1 MSASIQSGD
10 LFDVKG
16 LIAFV
21 TGGATGIGLLI
32 AQALEANGA
41 IVYIFGRRQESLD
54 QAVKTAVRIHND
66 PSPSHHLFLFSFK
79 HGNIHA
85 IQGDVTNKADLERAA
100 KQIQSVHG
108 YINIVFANAGIG
120 GPSLAGLK
128 PEASI
133 EELQKHLWNWGA
145 DDFTNTFAVNATG
158 AFNTVAAFLQLLDQ
172 GNKQG
177 SVSQKSQ
184 VIVTSSI
191 GAFNRRPGLGY
202 AYSASKAA
210 VTHIFKQLATTLV
223 PYDIRANII
232 APGFYPSELTAK
244 TLEEREK
251 TGWPKSVVPAER
263 PGDAQD
269 IAGTVLYLASRAGS
283 YVNGN
288 VLVTDG
294 GRLGVFPATY

>member
-1 MSASIQSGD
+1 MSTSIQSGD
-10 LFDVKG
+10 LFNVKG

-41 IVYIFGRRQESLD
+41 IVYIFGRRQQSLD
-54 QAVKTAVRIHND
+54 QAVKTSKN
-66 PSPSHHLFLFSFK
+66 
-79 HGNIHA
+79 GNIHA

-100 KQIQSVHG
+100 KQIQSAHG

-133 EELQKHLWNWGA
+133 EELQKHLWNWGTE
-145 DDFTNTFAVNATG
+145 DFTHTFAVNATG

-177 SVSQKSQ
+177 NVSQKSQ
-184 VIVTSSI
+184 VVVTSSI

-202 AYSASKAA
+202 SYSASKAA

-232 APGFYPSELTAK
+232 APGFYPSELTIK

-251 TGWPKSVVPAER
+251 TGWSKSEVPAER
-263 PGDAQD
+263 AGDAQD
-269 IAGTVLYLASRAGS
+269 IAGAVLYLASRAGS

>member
-1 MSASIQSGD
+1 MSTSIQSGD

-41 IVYIFGRRQESLD
+41 IVYIFGRRQQSLD
-54 QAVKTAVRIHND
+54 QAVRTSKN
-66 PSPSHHLFLFSFK
+66 
-79 HGNIHA
+79 GNIHA

-100 KQIQSVHG
+100 KQIQSAHG
-108 YINIVFANAGIG
+108 YINIVVT
-120 GPSLAGLK
+120 
-128 PEASI
+128 EASV
-133 EELQKHLWNWGA
+133 ELGA
-145 DDFTNTFAVNATG
+145 EDFTHTFAVNATG

-177 SVSQKSQ
+177 NISQKSQ
-184 VIVTSSI
+184 VVVTSSI

-202 AYSASKAA
+202 SYSASKAA

-232 APGFYPSELTAK
+232 APGFYPSELTIK

-251 TGWPKSVVPAER
+251 TGWSKSEVPAER
-263 PGDAQD
+263 AGDAQD
-269 IAGTVLYLASRAGS
+269 IAGSVLYLASRAGS

>member
-1 MSASIQSGD
+1 M
-10 LFDVKG
+10 
-16 LIAFV
+16 
-21 TGGATGIGLLI
+21 
-32 AQALEANGA
+32 
-41 IVYIFGRRQESLD
+41 
-54 QAVKTAVRIHND
+54 
-66 PSPSHHLFLFSFK
+66 
-79 HGNIHA
+79 
-85 IQGDVTNKADLERAA
+85 TNKADLERAA
-100 KQIQSVHG
+100 KQIQSAHG

-120 GPSLAGLK
+120 GPSLTGLK

-133 EELQKHLWNWGA
+133 EELQKHLWNWAA
-145 DDFTNTFAVNATG
+145 DDFTHTFAVNATG

-177 SVSQKSQ
+177 NVSQKSQ
-184 VIVTSSI
+184 VVVTSSI

-202 AYSASKAA
+202 SYSASKAA

-232 APGFYPSELTAK
+232 APGCRFFLPLFTPTCKRKQDEPLTLLKVYPSELTAK
-244 TLEEREK
+244 TLEERKK
-251 TGWPKSVVPAER
+251 TGWSKSEVPAER
-263 PGDAQD
+263 AGDAQD
-269 IAGTVLYLASRAGS
+269 IAGSVLYLASRAGS

>member
-1 MSASIQSGD
+1 MSTSIQSGD
-10 LFDVKG
+10 LFNVKG

-54 QAVKTAVRIHND
+54 QAVKTAKN
-66 PSPSHHLFLFSFK
+66 
-79 HGNIHA
+79 GNIHA

-100 KQIQSVHG
+100 KQIQSAHG

-128 PEASI
+128 PDASI

-145 DDFTNTFAVNATG
+145 DDFTHTFAVNATG

-177 SVSQKSQ
+177 NVSQKSQ
-184 VIVTSSI
+184 VVVTSSI

-202 AYSASKAA
+202 SYSASKAA

-251 TGWPKSVVPAER
+251 TGWSKSEVPAER
-263 PGDAQD
+263 AGDAQD
-269 IAGTVLYLASRAGS
+269 IAGSVLYLASRAGS

>member
-1 MSASIQSGD
+1 LNFVKMSASIQSGD

-41 IVYIFGRRQESLD
+41 IVYIFGRRQQSLD
-54 QAVKTAVRIHND
+54 QAVKTAKN
-66 PSPSHHLFLFSFK
+66 
-79 HGNIHA
+79 GNIHA
-85 IQGDVTNKADLERAA
+85 IQGDVTNKEDLERAA
-100 KQIQSVHG
+100 KQIRSAHG

-120 GPSLAGLK
+120 GPSLAELK

-133 EELQKHLWNWGA
+133 EELQNHLWNWGS
-145 DDFTNTFAVNATG
+145 DDFTHTFAVNATG
-158 AFNTVAAFLQLLDQ
+158 VFNTVVAFLQLLDQ

-177 SVSQKSQ
+177 NISQKSQ
-184 VIVTSSI
+184 VIAISSI

-232 APGFYPSELTAK
+232 APGFYLSELTAK
-244 TLEEREK
+244 TFEERQK
-251 TGWPKSVVPAER
+251 IGWPKSVVPAQR